1 MAANDSNLQLL
12 ISTVIFLNS
21 VVSPQ
26 LALAQGR
33 ALPRAN
39 FNNHFGSGAQ
49 PGPAGGVSLQ
59 DGAYRAKNSGAQVY
73 NPGEPKLGHKLVH
86 WEGRFMP
93 LKVWISPGK
102 KLIEEP
108 IQTINAQRPQ
118 EVYNMLNSD
127 RNAIAGLQQCA
138 SWTPDMMQAA
148 IQGIEQWREFQNEG
162 LFSFQFVEDPTQA
175 NILLFWADRLTGD
188 ESAGGVSTGGN
199 TVAILYD
206 ANQVHQA
213 EAQHGKPVHGTP
225 VIIEVVAIPEFE
237 KLQARIAHEFGH
249 ALGIKEHS
257 PYNDDLMCVNG
268 IAKYVSASDKATI
281 RWLYKQPPA
290 YLMLPPRYSAAA
302 MAQQAPED
310 SQAGQPSQPGPRGG
324 GYKIRSGSSSTGS
337 ESSSGG
343 AYENTQTQT
352 QSQNSDSSGE
362 SDDTGSSGGRSGYKI
377 RNSAPAETRTHY
389 NADSSGESVSKS
401 KHDKEDNSKDDK
413 PEKKEKEKKK
423 KHKDDVESLPSIPV
437 EATPAPP
444 AKKDRASDGF

>member
-1 MAANDSNLQLL
+1 M
-12 ISTVIFLNS
+12 
-21 VVSPQ
+21 
-26 LALAQGR
+26 
-33 ALPRAN
+33 
-39 FNNHFGSGAQ
+39 
-49 PGPAGGVSLQ
+49 SLQ
-59 DGAYRAKNSGAQVY
+59 DGAYRPKNSSVQIY
-73 NPGEPKLGHKLVH
+73 DPGEPKLGHKLVH

-118 EVYNMLNSD
+118 EVYNMLNQD

-138 SWTPDMMQAA
+138 AWTPDMNQAA

-162 LFSFQFVEDPTQA
+162 LFSFQFVDDPTQA

-225 VIIEVVAIPEFE
+225 VIIEVVALPEFE

-268 IAKYVSASDKATI
+268 IAKYLSNSDKATV
-281 RWLYKQPPA
+281 RWLYKQAPA
-290 YLMLPPRYSAAA
+290 YLMLPPRYSAPSV
-302 MAQQAPED
+302 MAQQNQTSPDEQPGQSSPRASGYKIRSSSSSGSE
-310 SQAGQPSQPGPRGG
+310 SGNIGQETGGQPSQPVESGYGQDDTSNGGGSGGGRGG
-324 GYKIRSGSSSTGS
+324 YRIRSSSPA
-337 ESSSGG
+337 EPR
-343 AYENTQTQT
+343 
-352 QSQNSDSSGE
+352 SQRNIETSSDS
-362 SDDTGSSGGRSGYKI
+362 GSKTKREKDE
-377 RNSAPAETRTHY
+377 A
-389 NADSSGESVSKS
+389 
-401 KHDKEDNSKDDK
+401 KDDK
-413 PEKKEKEKKK
+413 PEKKEKKK
-423 KHKDDVESLPSIPV
+423 KHKDDVETIPTPV
-437 EATPAPP
+437 ESAPP
-444 AKKDRASDGF
+444 VVPVKKERASDGF